1 MVMSQWRVMVV
12 ALTALIAILPD
23 ARAEDY
29 PTRNVTILV
38 PFAPGG
44 GTDLLARAYG
54 QILEKEYGKTFVIE
68 NRPGGGTT
76 IAATTTAN
84 ATPDGYTLM
93 QGTSGTMAMNPTIFK
108 HLSYEPLKTLVP
120 VSLIAGT
127 PFLLTVNPALPV
139 HSVAD
144 LVALAKKREAE
155 GKPLTYGSGG
165 VGAFHHLCAALF
177 SSLTGIKMT
186 HIPYRGSAP
195 STMALI
201 SGEIDVLFV
210 DLGPMLPQVRAGKAR
225 ALGITSD
232 KPFPTAPDIKPLA
245 DAGLPSWPNTV
256 AWQALLAPGGTPKPI
271 LEKLNK
277 DVNAA
282 VHSPGMK
289 TPLENLGMVG
299 LGDKSLQQFD
309 DFVKSETV
317 RWAKVITEANLAGT
331 Q

>member
-1 MVMSQWRVMVV
+1 MVV
-12 ALTALIAILPD
+12 ALVAVMAMLLG

-29 PTRNVTILV
+29 PTHNVIILV

-44 GTDLLARAYG
+44 GTDLLVRAYA
-54 QILEKEYGKTFVIE
+54 QILEKQYAKTFVIE

-76 IAATTTAN
+76 IAATAAAN
-84 ATPDGYTLM
+84 ATADGYTLM

-108 HLSYEPLKTLVP
+108 HLSYAPLQTLVP
-120 VSLIAGT
+120 VSLLAGV
-127 PFLLTVNPALPV
+127 PFVLTVNPALPV
-139 HSVAD
+139 HSVAE
-144 LVALAKKREAE
+144 LVALAKQRSAE

-195 STMALI
+195 ATMALI

-210 DLGPMLPQVRAGKAR
+210 DLGPMLPQIRAGKAR

-245 DAGLPSWPNTV
+245 EAGLPSWPNTV

-271 LEKLNK
+271 LDKLNK

-289 TPLENLGMVG
+289 TPLEMLGMVG
-299 LGDKSLQQFD
+299 LGDKSPEQFE

-317 RWAKVITEANLAGT
+317 RWAKVITEAELAGT

>member
-1 MVMSQWRVMVV
+1 MSQWRVIVV
-12 ALTALIAILPD
+12 ALTALMAMLPEV
-23 ARAEDY
+23 RADDY
-29 PTRNVTILV
+29 PTRNVTVLV

-44 GTDLLARAYG
+44 GTDLLARAWA
-54 QILEKEYGKTFVIE
+54 QILEKKYGKSFVVE
-68 NRPGGGTT
+68 NKPGGGTA

-120 VSLIAGT
+120 VSLIAGA
-127 PFLLTVNPALPV
+127 PFVLTVNPELPV

-144 LVALAKKREAE
+144 LVALAKKRDAE

-186 HIPYRGSAP
+186 HVPFRGSVP

-201 SGEIDVLFV
+201 SGQIDVLFV
-210 DLGPMLPQVRAGKAR
+210 DLGPMLPQIKAGKAR

-232 KPFPTAPDIKPLA
+232 KPFPTAPEIKPLA
-245 DAGLPSWPNTV
+245 EVGLPSWPNTV

-271 LEKLNK
+271 LEKLNR

-282 VHSPGMK
+282 VHSPEMK
-289 TPLENLGMVG
+289 GPLDTLGMIG

-309 DFVKSETV
+309 DFVKSETT